1 MTHKERKEYTEWIND
16 LRAKV
21 ERLSKPDTRFKE
33 LLSQYIAGTEA
44 LHHKVALTDLNTA
57 NRDFS
62 AGYVRALQDLM
73 KHFEGIDYEIIE

>member
-33 LLSQYIAGTEA
+33 ILSKYMERTEA

-62 AGYVRALQDLM
+62 AGYVRALEDLM
-73 KHFEGIDYEIIE
+73 KYFERVNNSPF